1 MDASVAARP
10 MAFRPPKISPT
21 DGNLSTFGL
30 LRATIRNPVEAVPR
44 EAYEEG
50 CVRRQL
56 GGRDVYSLMA
66 PDLVEAVLVHRH
78 EDFTKSQVEARIF
91 QPIVG
96 RSLLTAEG
104 QDWRWQRRLAA
115 PAFRHSALSAYLPA
129 MRSAF
134 EDLALRWRRAPGPHR
149 VDDAMAAATL
159 DVIGRAFFADF
170 GQVQAERVMS
180 LTAQYVAPVPWI
192 ISYVLLGLPSF
203 TPHPGKLRMRRAAAE
218 GRRLVQ
224 AFVARRRIGR
234 LDPPDLAQ
242 VLIDAQDPET
252 GRTLSDADLVDMF
265 LTLLT
270 AGHETSANALSWA
283 LYCLAAQPE
292 QQEALA
298 ARVRA
303 VVGDGPVEAAHLDAL
318 DDVRRFLHETMRLFP
333 PVPRQTR
340 LAVRDCQVGSELIR
354 AGSLV
359 FIPIY
364 TIHRHQTLWSD
375 PDVFDPARFTPAAE
389 RARPRCAF
397 MPFGA
402 GPRICI
408 GASFA
413 MLEMVVGLAT
423 LLNGVRL
430 RLGDGAVPQ
439 PIHRITLRPKQPLVL
454 KIEDGR

>member
-1 MDASVAARP
+1 MEANVAAP
-10 MAFRPPKISPT
+10 SAAFRPPKISPA
-21 DGNLSTFGL
+21 DRPLSTFGL
-30 LRATIRNPVEAVPR
+30 LRATIRNPVAAVPQA
-44 EAYEEG
+44 AYEQG
-50 CVRRQL
+50 CIRRRA
-56 GGRDVYSLMA
+56 GGRDVYSVMA
-66 PDLVEAVLVHRH
+66 PDLVETVLVHRH

-91 QPIVG
+91 EPIVG

-115 PAFRHSALSAYLPA
+115 PAFRHGALAAYLPA
-129 MRSAF
+129 MRSPF
-134 EDLALRWRRAPGPHR
+134 EDLASRWRRAPGPQR

-170 GQVQAERVMS
+170 GQAEAGRVMS
-180 LTAQYVAPVPWI
+180 LTKQYVAPVPWI
-192 ISYVLLGLPSF
+192 IAYVLLGLPSF
-203 TPHPGKLRMRRAAAE
+203 TPHPGKRRMARAAAE

-224 AFVARRRIGR
+224 AFVARRRTGR
-234 LDPPDLAQ
+234 QEPPDLAQ
-242 VLIDAQDPET
+242 VLIDARDPET
-252 GRTLSDADLVDMF
+252 GRALSDGDLVDMF

-270 AGHETSANALSWA
+270 AGHETSANALTWA
-283 LYCLAAQPE
+283 LYSLAAQPE

-298 ARVRA
+298 ARVRE

-318 DDVRRFLHETMRLFP
+318 DGVRQFLHETMRLFP

-340 LAVRDCQVGSELIR
+340 LALRDCQVGPELIR

-364 TIHRHQTLWSD
+364 TIHRHRTLWSD
-375 PDVFDPARFTPAAE
+375 PDAFDPGRFTPALE

-423 LLNGVRL
+423 LLKGVRL
-430 RLGDGAVPQ
+430 HLRDPAPPQ
-439 PIHRITLRPKQPLVL
+439 PIHRITLRPRQALAL
-454 KIEDGR
+454 RIEART